1 MKILKLISS
10 SFFAIIL
17 FCTQTQISS
26 CKKETITIIVK
37 DTIRIVDSSTC
48 YNLTDG
54 LIAYYN
60 FKNGSINDLS
70 GNNNNIS
77 FNNAVVTTDRFG
89 KANNA
94 YLFNGSSSYMKVS
107 SSASLNPSKI
117 SIMAII
123 KPNAFYL
130 GNCNA
135 NNILCKGT
143 NNNPAGVYG
152 LQFFSASP
160 CNVSADTTKEYF
172 GGFFGD
178 TSPGPASAAIADS
191 AFIHTGQW
199 YNVIYTYDG
208 ATSNLYINGS
218 LKKSQIKI
226 APSSGNAQD
235 ILIGKYDNPQF
246 PYWFTGVIDE
256 IRIYN
261 RALCDCEVKSL
272 NKLKE

>member
-1 MKILKLISS
+1 MKILKIISS
-10 SFFAIIL
+10 SLFAIIL
-17 FCTQTQISS
+17 LCAQTQISS
-26 CKKETITIIVK
+26 CKKETITIIIK
-37 DTIRIVDSSTC
+37 DTIRIVDSSSC

-94 YLFNGSSSYMKVS
+94 YLFNGSSYMRVPNN
-107 SSASLNPSKI
+107 ATLNPKFI
-117 SIMAII
+117 SIMAVV
-123 KPNAFYL
+123 KPNAFYT

-143 NNNPAGVYG
+143 NSNPTGVYG

-160 CNVSADTTKEYF
+160 CNVPADTSKEYF

-178 TSPGPASAAIADS
+178 TSPGPAAAAIADS

-199 YNVIYTYDG
+199 YNVVYTYDG

-218 LKKSQIKI
+218 LKKSQII
-226 APSSGNAQD
+226 PAVVNGNSQD
-235 ILIGKYDNPQF
+235 IFIGKYDNPQF